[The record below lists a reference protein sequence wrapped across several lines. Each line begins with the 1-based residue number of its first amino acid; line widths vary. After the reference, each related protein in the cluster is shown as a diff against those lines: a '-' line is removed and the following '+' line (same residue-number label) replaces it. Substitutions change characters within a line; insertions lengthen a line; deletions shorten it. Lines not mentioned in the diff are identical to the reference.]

1 MPRATRNQV
10 LMSMAWA
17 VAERSTCNRL
27 HVGAVIAR
35 EGRVISSGYNGNLVG
50 MNHCEHD
57 ALSPEP
63 CTSAVHAEANAILF
77 AARYGTAV
85 EGAQLFT
92 THEPCLDCAK
102 MIVNAGISEVIYAVD
117 YRKHEGLNLLLKAPS
132 VGVGQYFRGQVLQ
145 VNALPK
151 S

>member
-1 MPRATRNQV
+1 MTRATRNQM
-10 LMSMAWA
+10 LMGMAWS
-17 VAERSTCNRL
+17 VADRSTCDRL
-27 HVGAVIAR
+27 NVGAVIAR
-35 EGRVISSGYNGNLVG
+35 DGRVISSGYNGNLVG
-50 MNHCEHD
+50 MDHCRHD
-57 ALSPEP
+57 PATGP

-102 MIVNAGISEVIYAVD
+102 LIVNAGITTVIYAME
-117 YRKHEGLNLLLKAPS
+117 YRKHDGLELLLKAPS
-132 VGVGQYFRGQVLQ
+132 VVVGQYFRGDVLAI
-145 VNALPK
+145 NALPK